1 MPHREDG
8 PDIAESVD
16 AALDG
21 VSDGASILVPGFG
34 PGTPWNLL
42 RALHRRGTRDL
53 TIIANSVGYQS
64 PRPDVKTIGDLVA
77 DGRVSR
83 LVVSFSASTRPSIPG
98 PAEQAIRD
106 GSVRC
111 ELVPQ
116 GTLAE
121 RIRAGGAGIPAFYT
135 PAAVGTAL
143 AEGRETRA
151 FGGRDYLLEMALVAD
166 VTLVRARRADRAGN
180 LVYRRAA
187 RNFNPL
193 MATAATLVVAEVEQ
207 PVEARGA
214 IDPDH
219 VHTPGLYVD
228 RLAPIPPEPDGLFD
242 VDWLALRPPSAAERA
257 RGAGA

>member
-1 MPHREDG
+1 VPPHTAG
-8 PDIAESVD
+8 PELAASLD

-21 VSDGASILVPGFG
+21 VENGASIFVPGFG

-42 RALHRRGTRDL
+42 RALHRRGTREL
-53 TIIANSVGYQS
+53 CIIANSVGYTS
-64 PRPDVKTIGDLVA
+64 PYPEVKTIGDLVA

-83 LVVSFSASTRPSIPG
+83 LIVSFSASTRPSIPG
-98 PAEQAIRD
+98 PAEQAIRE
-106 GSVRC
+106 GRVAC

-135 PAAVGTAL
+135 AAGAGTAL
-143 AEGRETRA
+143 AEGRETRS
-151 FGGRDYLLEMALVAD
+151 FSGREHLLETALTAAVA
-166 VTLVRARRADRAGN
+166 LVRAWRADRAGN

-193 MATAATLVVAEVEQ
+193 MATAATLVIAEVEQ
-207 PVEARGA
+207 PIAEAGA

-219 VHTPGLYVD
+219 VHTPGFYVD
-228 RLAPIPPEPDGLFD
+228 RLASIPPPPEGLLSI
-242 VDWLALRPPSAAERA
+242 DWLSLRPPSAAERA

>member
-1 MPHREDG
+1 M
-8 PDIAESVD
+8 IARSID

-21 VSDGASILVPGFG
+21 VGDGASILVPGFG

-53 TIIANSVGYQS
+53 TIVANSVGYRS
-64 PRPDVKTIGDLVA
+64 PRPDVRTVRDLVA
-77 DGRVSR
+77 DGRVSH
-83 LVVSFSASTRPSIPG
+83 LIVSFSASTRPSIPG

-106 GSVRC
+106 GRLRC

-135 PAAVGTAL
+135 PAGAGTTL
-143 AEGRETRA
+143 AEGRETRR
-151 FGGRDYLLEMALVAD
+151 FGGREHLLETAIVAD
-166 VTLVRARRADRAGN
+166 VALLRAHRADRAGN

-193 MATAATLVVAEVEQ
+193 MATAAALVVAEVEESLEE
-207 PVEARGA
+207 PGA

-228 RLAPIPPEPDGLFD
+228 RLAPIPRAPEGLFD

-257 RGAGA
+257 RVAPE

>member
-1 MPHREDG
+1 MPHRPAG
-8 PDIAESVD
+8 PELAASLD
-16 AALDG
+16 AALEG
-21 VSDGASILVPGFG
+21 VEDGASIFVPGFG

-42 RALHRRGTRDL
+42 RALHRRGTREL
-53 TIIANSVGYQS
+53 CIIANSVGYTS
-64 PRPDVKTIGDLVA
+64 PYTEVKTIGDLVA

-83 LVVSFSASTRPSIPG
+83 LIVSFSASTRPSIPG
-98 PAEQAIRD
+98 PAEQAIRE
-106 GSVRC
+106 GRVAC

-135 PAAVGTAL
+135 AAGAGTAL
-143 AEGRETRA
+143 AEGRETRS
-151 FGGRDYLLEMALVAD
+151 FSGREHLLETALTAD
-166 VTLVRARRADRAGN
+166 VALVRAWRADRAGN

-193 MATAATLVVAEVEQ
+193 MATAATLVIAEVEQ
-207 PVEARGA
+207 PIVEAGA

-228 RLAPIPPEPDGLFD
+228 RLASIPPPPEGLLS
-242 VDWLALRPPSAAERA
+242 VDWLSLRPPSAAERA

>member
-1 MPHREDG
+1 MEHRRTG
-8 PDIAESVD
+8 PEIARSLD

-21 VSDGASILVPGFG
+21 VGDGASILVPGFG

-42 RALHRRGTRDL
+42 RALHRRGTGDL
-53 TIIANSVGYQS
+53 TIVANSVGYRS
-64 PRPDVKTIGDLVA
+64 PRPDVRTVGDLVA

-83 LVVSFSASTRPSIPG
+83 LIVSFSASTRPSIPG

-106 GSVRC
+106 GRLRC

-135 PAAVGTAL
+135 PAGAGTAL
-143 AEGRETRA
+143 AEGRETRL
-151 FGGRDYLLEMALVAD
+151 FGGREHLLETAIVAD
-166 VTLVRARRADRAGN
+166 VALLRAHRADRAGN

-193 MATAATLVVAEVEQ
+193 MPTAAALVIAEVEE
-207 PVEARGA
+207 PVAEPGG

-228 RLAPIPPEPDGLFD
+228 RLAPIPPAPEGLFD

-257 RGAGA
+257 RVAPE

>member
-1 MPHREDG
+1 M
-8 PDIAESVD
+8 S
-16 AALDG
+16 
-21 VSDGASILVPGFG
+21 SC
-34 PGTPWNLL
+34 
-42 RALHRRGTRDL
+42 RRGRW
-53 TIIANSVGYQS
+53 
-64 PRPDVKTIGDLVA
+64 R
-77 DGRVSR
+77 
-83 LVVSFSASTRPSIPG
+83 SAS
-98 PAEQAIRD
+98 A
-106 GSVRC
+106 
-111 ELVPQ
+111 
-116 GTLAE
+116 
-121 RIRAGGAGIPAFYT
+121 RAGAGIPAFYT

-151 FGGRDYLLEMALVAD
+151 FGGREYLLEMALVAD

-242 VDWLALRPPSAAERA
+242 VDWLALRPASAVERA

>member
-1 MPHREDG
+1 MPHRHAG
-8 PDIAESVD
+8 PEIARSPD

-21 VSDGASILVPGFG
+21 VADGASILVPGFG

-42 RALHRRGTRDL
+42 RALHRRGTRNL
-53 TIIANSVGYQS
+53 TIIANSVGYRS
-64 PRPDVKTIGDLVA
+64 PRPDVKTIGDLVS

-98 PAEQAIRD
+98 PAEQAIRE

-135 PAAVGTAL
+135 PAAAGTAL
-143 AEGRETRA
+143 AEGRETRT
-151 FGGRDYLLEMALVAD
+151 FSGREHLLETALVAD
-166 VTLVRARRADRAGN
+166 VTLLRARRADSAGN

-193 MATAATLVVAEVEQ
+193 MATAAALVIAEIEE
-207 PVEARGA
+207 PVEERGA

-228 RLAPIPPEPDGLFD
+228 RLAPIPPAPEGLFA

-257 RGAGA
+257 RGVDA

>member
-1 MPHREDG
+1 MPHRAAG
-8 PDIAESVD
+8 PEIAESPDD
-16 AALDG
+16 ALEG
-21 VSDGASILVPGFG
+21 VEDGASILVPGFG

-53 TIIANSVGYQS
+53 CLIANSVGYGS

-83 LVVSFSASTRPSIPG
+83 LIVSFSASTRPSIPG
-98 PAEQAIRD
+98 PAEQAIRE
-106 GSVRC
+106 GRVTC

-135 PAAVGTAL
+135 QAGSGTAL

-151 FGGRDYLLEMALVAD
+151 FSGREHLLETALTAD
-166 VTLVRARRADRAGN
+166 VALLRAWRADRAGN

-193 MATAATLVVAEVEQ
+193 MATAAALVIAEIEQ
-207 PVEARGA
+207 PIGERGA

-228 RLAPIPPEPDGLFD
+228 RLALIPPPPEGLLA
-242 VDWLALRPPSAAERA
+242 VDWLSLRPPSAAERA
-257 RGAGA
+257 RGAGP

>member
-1 MPHREDG
+1 MGHRHSG
-8 PDIAESVD
+8 PEIAPSVD
-16 AALDG
+16 AALEG
-21 VSDGASILVPGFG
+21 VSDGASILMPGFG

-53 TIIANSVGYQS
+53 TIVANSVGYQS

-106 GSVRC
+106 GRVRC
-111 ELVPQ
+111 ELVAQ

-135 PAAVGTAL
+135 PAAAGTAL
-143 AEGRETRA
+143 AEGRETRL
-151 FGGRDYLLEMALVAD
+151 FEGREHLLETAIVAD
-166 VTLVRARRADRAGN
+166 VALLRAHRADRAGN

-193 MATAATLVVAEVEQ
+193 MATAAALVIAEVEE
-207 PVEARGA
+207 PVAGRGA

-228 RLAPIPPEPDGLFD
+228 RLAPIPAAPEGLFD

-257 RGAGA
+257 RGPAR